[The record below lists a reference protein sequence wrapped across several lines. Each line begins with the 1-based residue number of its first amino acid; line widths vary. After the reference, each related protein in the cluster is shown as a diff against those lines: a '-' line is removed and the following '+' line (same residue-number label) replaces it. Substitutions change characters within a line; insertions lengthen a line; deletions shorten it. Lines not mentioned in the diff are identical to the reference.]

1 MAIKVGQRFGLRDT
15 LHKGYR
21 ERKEKLGVDI
31 EEEIKDWSKDLS
43 SFVVILYSN
52 FMNSISILV
61 FFLIMDS

>member
-43 SFVVILYSN
+43 SL
-52 FMNSISILV
+52 L
-61 FFLIMDS
+61 